1 MRQPGLGKI
10 EWIKE
15 DQTKKEREAK
25 KINKVEG
32 KTPRGGKKK
41 RKI

>member
-15 DQTKKEREAK
+15 DQIKKDKDAQKALKAEEK
-25 KINKVEG
+25 NN
-32 KTPRGGKKK
+32 
-41 RKI
+41 